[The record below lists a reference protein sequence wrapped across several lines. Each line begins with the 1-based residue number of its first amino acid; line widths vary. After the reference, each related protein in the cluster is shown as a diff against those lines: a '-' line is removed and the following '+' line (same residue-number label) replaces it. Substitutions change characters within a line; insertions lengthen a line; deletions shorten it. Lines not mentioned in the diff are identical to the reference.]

1 MYQRKLERVIEK
13 GKPFANVRQRKS
25 EKSREFQC
33 FTLALA
39 WFLSVK
45 CRHLKTSNFLNNEN
59 NCNVKK
65 RKKYLLFIS
74 KYINLLK
81 TLPFEK

>member
-45 CRHLKTSNFLNNEN
+45 CQHLKTSNFLNNEN

-65 RKKYLLFIS
+65 RKKVPTL
-74 KYINLLK
+74 YIKVHKFAKNI
-81 TLPFEK
+81 TI